1 MEKEYIEVSYSFTG
15 DDYVKEVIP
24 AEQYKAFKEAF
35 LNNTVFVFEYDRKS
49 PTYRSGLN
57 MKMIDMSKVVW
68 IGY

>member
-1 MEKEYIEVSYSFTG
+1 MEKEYIEVIYSFTG

-24 AEQYKAFKEAF
+24 AEQYKTFKDAF
-35 LNNTVFVFEYDRKS
+35 LNNTVFIIEYDRKS